1 MAKRLAHSNW
11 TASDL
16 QAKREALGMNKAQMS
31 RELGVSYRQYM
42 YYERGHTRI
51 SKGLEQFVEGLFN
64 SEGDNAVVSK
74 GTLSSF
80 EKERINRL
88 LDALETHPVDDLDD
102 LTRKILHQS
111 SEEISLLLSKVA
123 N

>member
-1 MAKRLAHSNW
+1 
-11 TASDL
+11 
-16 QAKREALGMNKAQMS
+16 
-31 RELGVSYRQYM
+31 M

-51 SKGLEQFVEGLFN
+51 SKGLEQFVEGLFS
-64 SEGDNAVVSK
+64 SEGDDAVVSK